1 MRLAVINQTIQE
13 LCTEAEAIISPN
25 ADWRQLTEEELLQ
38 EAATCIFGSQMFY
51 ELSLAVAERLRQQGL
66 FRRQSYG
73 ENWQSEYEAKVV
85 ASFSTPLSVKINGI
99 NRTAMPRFKNRFA
112 SLLTKTMA
120 TMLEQDTSLHRILS
134 SAPSAREARKM
145 LVEMVWGFG
154 PKQASLFLRRVGFCS
169 ELAVLDT
176 HVLDYLHMACGISP
190 KPGSLSRLPV
200 YERLETTFQRL
211 ATEFGH
217 AVGSLDL
224 AMWITMRVAKREAL
238 L

>member
-1 MRLAVINQTIQE
+1 MRLAVINQTIQD

-25 ADWRQLTEEELLQ
+25 TDWRQLTEEELLQ

-51 ELSLAVAERLRQQGL
+51 EVSLAAAERLREHGL
-66 FRRQSYG
+66 FRQQPYG

-85 ASFSTPLSVKINGI
+85 ASFSTPLSVQINGRK
-99 NRTAMPRFKNRFA
+99 RTAMPRFKNRFA
-112 SLLTKTMA
+112 SLLAKTMA
-120 TMLEQDTSLHRILS
+120 TMLEHNTSLLLILS
-134 SAPSAREARKM
+134 SAHSAREARKM
-145 LVEMVWGFG
+145 LVEMVWGLG

-190 KPGSLSRLPV
+190 RPGSLSQLSG
-200 YERLETTFQRL
+200 YERLETKFQRL